1 MKIGVLFDVSKKGL
15 GRCSNISK
23 KTNNGNQCHSHRV
36 FTDFEAKLPFNEIA
50 FLAVVLAI
58 EHFKNYV
65 YGVEFHVIFDHKA
78 LASVFKPNTGNKPI
92 SSRITRCVDRLLP
105 FELEITHE
113 AEEAP
118 HQAEF

>member
-1 MKIGVLFDVSKKGL
+1 MTSVKKGWGGAPTSARKQIMETSVIL
-15 GRCSNISK
+15 IEF
-23 KTNNGNQCHSHRV
+23 

-78 LASVFKPNTGNKPI
+78 LASVFKPNTGNKPF